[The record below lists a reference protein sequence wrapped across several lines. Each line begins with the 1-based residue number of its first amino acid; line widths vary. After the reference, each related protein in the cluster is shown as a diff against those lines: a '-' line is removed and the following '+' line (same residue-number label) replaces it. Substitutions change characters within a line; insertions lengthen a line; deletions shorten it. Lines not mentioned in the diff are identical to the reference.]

1 MQQVLVKFE
10 EVEQIIDFVNVMS
23 QCEYEADVK
32 WGSIV
37 VDAKSL
43 VGVMSLAKAKTVE
56 LILHTEDCGNLMEK
70 IAVYAA

>member
-1 MQQVLVKFE
+1 MKCVLVKFN
-10 EVEQIIDFVNVMS
+10 EVDQIIDFVNVMS
-23 QCEYEADVK
+23 QCEYDADVK

-56 LILHTEDCGNLMEK
+56 LILHTDDCGNLMEK
-70 IAVYAA
+70 IAAFAA